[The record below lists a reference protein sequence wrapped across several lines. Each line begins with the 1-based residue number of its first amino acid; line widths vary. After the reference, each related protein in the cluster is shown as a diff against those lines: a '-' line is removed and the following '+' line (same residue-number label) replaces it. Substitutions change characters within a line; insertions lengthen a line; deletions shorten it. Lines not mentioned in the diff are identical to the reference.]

1 VSRRRFLAML
11 GVLVAGGATG
21 GLIWLRPGEEAVPST
36 SAAGVTTGT
45 SASSSTAPAAEAT
58 TSTTTA
64 KTPSSAAAAETTTTS
79 EAATA
84 TTGATTSTTA
94 TPATTAAVPSATAGS
109 LEVICKEAWGA
120 APIQGQLVEHQIER
134 LTVHHTAVV
143 MGSNT
148 KAPGRIR
155 AYQSYHQESGWPDIA
170 YHYLIDA
177 HGHIYE
183 GRPVS
188 ARGDTFTEYDPTGH
202 FLVCCDGHFDQQ
214 DLPAAQLASL
224 ANLLAWASVTYG
236 VGPSTI
242 AGHRDY
248 AATTCPG
255 SYLAALIADRTLQS
269 MVEQRITAGV
279 TSLSSLCGQAGFDR
293 VTDIEAGRW

>member
-1 VSRRRFLAML
+1 M
-11 GVLVAGGATG
+11 
-21 GLIWLRPGEEAVPST
+21 
-36 SAAGVTTGT
+36 
-45 SASSSTAPAAEAT
+45 
-58 TSTTTA
+58 
-64 KTPSSAAAAETTTTS
+64 
-79 EAATA
+79 
-84 TTGATTSTTA
+84 
-94 TPATTAAVPSATAGS
+94 
-109 LEVICKEAWGA
+109 
-120 APIQGQLVEHQIER
+120 
-134 LTVHHTAVV
+134 HHTAVV

-155 AYQSYHQESGWPDIA
+155 SYQNYHQESGWPDVA

-177 HGHIYE
+177 NGHIYE

-214 DLPAAQLASL
+214 SIPAAQLASL
-224 ANLLAWASVTYG
+224 ANVLAWASVTFG

-255 SYLAALIADRTLQS
+255 SDLAALVADQTVQS
-269 MVEQRITAGV
+269 MVEERIAAGASIAEV
-279 TSLSSLCGQAGFDR
+279 CCVDR
-293 VTDIEAGRW
+293 PASIA